1 MVFAAGAFIV
11 FARRRISADDKKILA
26 GGKALMPCSSGQDGN
41 VACFKS
47 QGTTKASAELHLA
60 FTAGNAEHF
69 MNAGM
74 VVHIVVNAVT
84 PGIAPA
90 VAFEQFFEHSR
101 RIELFWKPHCPAIND
116 ERPFRMVGNDSIVLE
131 MKCTRLPFA
140 DEGTEI
146 SAGRARPAGDLL
158 RDFLRVFEHRHGG
171 YPFSAL
177 RNLRSLGYA
186 FCVSAGAAS
195 AVQA

>member
-1 MVFAAGAFIV
+1 MVFAAGAFVV

-26 GGKALMPCSSGQDGN
+26 GGKALMPCSSGQDCN
-41 VACFKS
+41 VACFAS

-69 MNAGM
+69 MNTGM

-90 VAFEQFFEHSR
+90 VAFEQFFDHSR

-140 DEGTEI
+140 DEGAEI
-146 SAGRARPAGDLL
+146 IAGRARPTGDLL
-158 RDFLRVFEHRHGG
+158 RDFFHVFERGHGC
-171 YPFSAL
+171 YPFSGL
-177 RNLRSLGYA
+177 RNQACAS
-186 FCVSAGAAS
+186 CVSAGAAS
-195 AVQA
+195 AVEA